1 MMVASELF
9 PLQVRGFAL
18 GVATLINRVTSG
30 TVALTCLSMS
40 RVLTP
45 SGAYFMFA
53 GLAACA
59 AQSLF
64 ALKAAR
70 PAVEPHPREKVLAF
84 AGATCA
90 LNAGLALLLKVYL
103 Y

>member
-1 MMVASELF
+1 MPYLAAAPVC
-9 PLQVRGFAL
+9 AL
-18 GVATLINRVTSG
+18 PYLAWP
-30 TVALTCLSMS
+30 A
-40 RVLTP
+40 VLT
-45 SGAYFMFA
+45 
-53 GLAACA
+53 ACA

-90 LNAGLALLLKVYL
+90 LNVGLALLLKVYL

>member
-1 MMVASELF
+1 MKVQLHSSSAPPSSSSSAASLTSAPYF
-9 PLQVRGFAL
+9 FRHAAAPACAL
-18 GVATLINRVTSG
+18 PYLAWPAV
-30 TVALTCLSMS
+30 
-40 RVLTP
+40 
-45 SGAYFMFA
+45 
-53 GLAACA
+53 LAACA

>member
-1 MMVASELF
+1 MRRRLLGLRPDALAQQPLKRVIGALHHQMML
-9 PLQVRGFAL
+9 VRKRRSL
-18 GVATLINRVTSG
+18 ATV
-30 TVALTCLSMS
+30 
-40 RVLTP
+40 VL
-45 SGAYFMFA
+45 AF
-53 GLAACA
+53 LAACA